1 MPDFCISWRAS
12 RGRLPDFCISCK
24 VNCRIAAREDGLGRS
39 SLRGRLYAS
48 GADKQSAVI
57 IQAPTKRPY
66 IEISETGRLVLET
79 IRIEISENGERLSRY
94 SFIAISK
101 SGKLVLV

>member
-1 MPDFCISWRAS
+1 MFVPSWKPVYFRT
-12 RGRLPDFCISCK
+12 
-24 VNCRIAAREDGLGRS
+24 
-39 SLRGRLYAS
+39 
-48 GADKQSAVI
+48 DKQSAVI
-57 IQAPTKRPY
+57 IQASTKRPY

>member
-1 MPDFCISWRAS
+1 MSVPSWTPVCFRT
-12 RGRLPDFCISCK
+12 
-24 VNCRIAAREDGLGRS
+24 
-39 SLRGRLYAS
+39 
-48 GADKQSAVI
+48 DKKSAVTI
-57 IQAPTKRPY
+57 EGTTRGPY

>member
-1 MPDFCISWRAS
+1 MEGFSRTHAGFLYLMFVPSWTPVYFRT
-12 RGRLPDFCISCK
+12 
-24 VNCRIAAREDGLGRS
+24 
-39 SLRGRLYAS
+39 
-48 GADKQSAVI
+48 DKQSAVI
-57 IQAPTKRPY
+57 IQASTKRPY